1 MNTNLLKQLSEII
14 APMAKGK
21 TEMETAAGNVKER
34 CKSDLKEYKE
44 TERRYNKARSNY
56 NGWLAQLEF
65 NIKHGLE
72 IKFLEEK
79 YKPIAEEIETF
90 VNYVDSQVFDLK
102 KIGVAAILAGVPAI
116 VDIANKLWNLYR
128 NAKKEEKEEIVKE
141 MDAQNWREFK
151 AI

>member
-72 IKFLEEK
+72 IKSLEEK
-79 YKPIAEEIETF
+79 YKPIAEEIEAF

-102 KIGVAAILAGVPAI
+102 AIGVAAILAGVPAI
-116 VDIANKLWNLYR
+116 IDIANKLWNLYR

-141 MDAQNWREFK
+141 MAAQNWREFK